1 MYITT
6 VKTHVGNIG
15 KLCFQKKKSTNV
27 KVATQSLLPPP
38 LIIHHNREKT
48 LLLLITHTNKSNIF
62 SLFSVVSKSIELNG
76 HDKVHLAASE
86 ALTYPGGSS

>member
-1 MYITT
+1 MLAI
-6 VKTHVGNIG
+6 
-15 KLCFQKKKSTNV
+15 LESFASKKKINQCKGCDST
-27 KVATQSLLPPP
+27 PPP
-38 LIIHHNREKT
+38 PPPIIHHNREKT
-48 LLLLITHTNKSNIF
+48 LLRLITHTNKSNIF